1 NITTGGVGKTP
12 LVIWITRILENKGR
26 KVVVLSRGYKSCDGT
41 NDEIEMFK
49 EVLPHV
55 PVMIGRDRRKSIQ
68 KAVDQGQVDMFLAD
82 DAFQHWPL
90 KRDLDI
96 VAIDAVNP
104 FGNGYMLPR
113 GFLREKPLAL
123 NRADV
128 FVLTKTDKVQSTKE
142 LRSQLNRINNKAL
155 IVESCHV
162 PLHFREVFT
171 GRIHGISALMN
182 QKVVAFCAIGD
193 PSSFEYVIKKL
204 EVSLVK
210 DFIFT
215 DHHHYSK
222 DDIKIVA
229 DYARGENINILVT
242 THKDAVKIK
251 SFEDI
256 FKGLTIF
263 SLDINLEITQGQ
275 DELIKRILSLQNN

>member
-1 NITTGGVGKTP
+1 MKKYLYDLMTDSRQGWLAKVLQGLLWVLSLAYGVIVTVTRFMYQGRILPRYQASKSVICVGNITTGGVGKTP
-12 LVIWITRILENKGR
+12 LVIWITKILENKGR

-55 PVMIGRDRRKSIQ
+55 PVMIGRDRRISIQ
-68 KAVDQGQVDMFLAD
+68 KAVDQGQVDMFVAD

-113 GFLREKPLAL
+113 GILREKPLAL

-162 PLHFREVFT
+162 PLHFR
-171 GRIHGISALMN
+171 
-182 QKVVAFCAIGD
+182 
-193 PSSFEYVIKKL
+193 
-204 EVSLVK
+204 
-210 DFIFT
+210 
-215 DHHHYSK
+215 
-222 DDIKIVA
+222 
-229 DYARGENINILVT
+229 
-242 THKDAVKIK
+242 
-251 SFEDI
+251 
-256 FKGLTIF
+256 
-263 SLDINLEITQGQ
+263 
-275 DELIKRILSLQNN
+275 